1 MKTNIE
7 IDENLVASALKVTGL
22 EATDKV
28 IELALQLLIQVKRQ
42 EAIKDFRGK
51 LAWEGDLNTMRTD
64 A

>member
-7 IDENLVASALKVTGL
+7 IDDNLVASALEVTGL

-51 LAWEGDLNTMRTD
+51 LAWEGDLNAMRTD